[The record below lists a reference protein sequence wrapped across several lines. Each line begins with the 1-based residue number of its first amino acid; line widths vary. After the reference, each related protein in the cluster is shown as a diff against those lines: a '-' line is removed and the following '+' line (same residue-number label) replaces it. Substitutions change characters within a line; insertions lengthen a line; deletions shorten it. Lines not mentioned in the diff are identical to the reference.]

1 MRKDDW
7 LLIEDKRNTMKRIVL
22 LLILSGFAGRMSGR
36 QIELYFPALAGQSA
50 RIYYFEGNRPDS
62 LSFALDRQGKGNTEL
77 PAGYKGFIQL
87 SIPGAGM
94 IECIGG
100 EPLLRIE
107 SDEAHI
113 SKENVRFPDSK
124 ENVFFYRLFEEKSL
138 NIYRQ
143 AWIERGGRL
152 YKPGSDVYKSLE
164 KEKEKIRKQAS
175 AIESEIAKTDLYA
188 SKLLRIIGFAD
199 DIQTAANTPE
209 ASTAALASYL
219 QKDMDW
225 EALYTAGRFWRYVQE
240 DYLRLFEQIPVV
252 SQKEKEIQYVESVS
266 PLFGQLKEPMRSAF
280 LETVYTICEQ
290 IGWETAKNHILSYIS
305 DNKIEIDA
313 QSENLKRTLAAGKT
327 MPGKPAPEIKGL
339 PAGQQGIT
347 IVMFYESG
355 CDNCI
360 TQLEELKKHYARLR
374 NTGIQVISVSADMDP
389 RVFEYHSKSFPWPDK
404 LCDYKGFMGEN
415 YINYAIMATPTL
427 YVTGNGI
434 IIGRYASLSET
445 GLLKAD

>member
-1 MRKDDW
+1 
-7 LLIEDKRNTMKRIVL
+7 MKRFL
-22 LLILSGFAGRMSGR
+22 FLLILIVFAWEIPA
-36 QIELYFPALAGQSA
+36 QQVELYFPALAGQSA
-50 RIYYFEGNRPDS
+50 RISCFKGNHLDS
-62 LSFALDRQGKGNTEL
+62 LSVALDMQGKGKTQL
-77 PAGYKGFIQL
+77 PANYKGFIQL
-87 SIPGAGM
+87 GIPGAGT

-100 EPLLRIE
+100 EPILKVE
-107 SDEAHI
+107 SSEAHI
-113 SKENVRFPDSK
+113 NKENVRFPDSK
-124 ENVFFYRLFEEKSL
+124 ENSFFYRIFEEKSL
-138 NIYRQ
+138 NIHRQ
-143 AWIERGGRL
+143 SWIQMGLQL
-152 YKPGSDVYKSLE
+152 YKPESDLYKSLE
-164 KEKEKIRKQAS
+164 KENEQAVKQAS
-175 AIESEIAKTDLYA
+175 VIEAEIKETSLYA
-188 SKLLRIIGFAD
+188 SKLLRIISFVS
-199 DIQTAANTPE
+199 DIQTAINTPGV
-209 ASTAALASYL
+209 STASLESYL

-280 LETVYTICEQ
+280 LETVYAICEQ

-305 DNKIEIDA
+305 DNKIDIGA

-339 PAGQQGIT
+339 QAGQQGIA
-347 IVMFYESG
+347 IVVFYESG

-374 NTGIQVISVSADMDP
+374 NTGIQVVSVSADMDP

-427 YVTGNGI
+427 YVIGNGI

-445 GLLKAD
+445 GLLKAG